1 MKELNFKKSLLAV
14 AAIAMS
20 LTASAR
26 STAYIAGG
34 DLNNLSTTSEVN
46 EDDTETTEPIV
57 LMKDVVGDGTGFV
70 LHHDIDWDK
79 QYVKAIID
87 LRTCQRS
94 TEDIFSLGATATD
107 WYNNIHVYSKWG
119 KLTSVWD
126 GNDGNGDNNTG
137 EYDVQ
142 DVVTIVVNKAE
153 GLVVDGTVRIAADRM
168 SSLYDL
174 TEIAIGSGEGDYQQ
188 SYATY
193 ESIEIRAVEVPNS
206 IEILDNNVKTSFNV
220 YNINGQL
227 LQSGITDLNGLPH
240 GIYIVNGK
248 KVLR

>member
-26 STAYIAGG
+26 STTYIDGG
-34 DLNNLSTTSEVN
+34 DLNNLSNTSEVN

-57 LMKDVVGDGTGFV
+57 LMKDNVADGTGFI
-70 LHHDIDWDK
+70 LRHDIDWEK
-79 QYVKAIID
+79 QYVKAVID
-87 LRTCQRS
+87 ISTCQRS
-94 TEDIFSLGATATD
+94 VEDIFSLGATATD
-107 WYNNIHVYSKWG
+107 WYNNIHVYKKG
-119 KLTSVWD
+119 DMLTSVWD

-137 EYDVQ
+137 EYSAQ
-142 DVVTIVVNKAE
+142 DQVTIVVNKAD

-174 TEIAIGSGEGDYQQ
+174 TEIAIGSGEGDNQQ
-188 SYATY
+188 SYAMY

-206 IEILDNNVKTSFNV
+206 IEILDNNAKTSFNV

-227 LQSGITDLNGLPH
+227 LQSGTTDLNGLPN

>member
-20 LTASAR
+20 LTTSAR
-26 STAYIAGG
+26 SNTYIAGG
-34 DLNNLSTTSEVN
+34 DFNNLSTTSEVN
-46 EDDTETTEPIV
+46 EDDAETTEPIV
-57 LMKDVVGDGTGFV
+57 LMKDNVADGTGFV
-70 LHHDIDWDK
+70 LHHDIDWEK
-79 QYVKAIID
+79 QYVKAVID
-87 LRTCQRS
+87 ISTCQR
-94 TEDIFSLGATATD
+94 TVEDIFSLGATATD
-107 WYNNIHVYSKWG
+107 RYNNIHVYKKG
-119 KLTSVWD
+119 DMLTSVWD

-137 EYDVQ
+137 EYSAQ
-142 DVVTIVVNKAE
+142 DQVTIVVNKAD

-174 TEIAIGSGEGDYQQ
+174 TEIAIGSGEGDNQQ
-188 SYATY
+188 SYARY

-206 IEILDNNVKTSFNV
+206 IEILDNNAKTSFNV

-227 LQSGITDLNGLPH
+227 LQSGTTDLNVLPH

>member
-26 STAYIAGG
+26 SNTYIAGG

-57 LMKDVVGDGTGFV
+57 LMKDNVADGTGFI

-107 WYNNIHVYSKWG
+107 WYNNIHVYKKG
-119 KLTSVWD
+119 DMLTSVWD

-137 EYDVQ
+137 EYSAQ
-142 DVVTIVVNKAE
+142 DQVTIVVNKAD

-193 ESIEIRAVEVPNS
+193 ESIEIRAVEVPNN
-206 IEILDNNVKTSFNV
+206 IEILDNNAKTSFNV

-227 LQSGITDLNGLPH
+227 LQSGTTDLNGLPH

-248 KVLR
+248 KVMR

>member
-1 MKELNFKKSLLAV
+1 M
-14 AAIAMS
+14 
-20 LTASAR
+20 
-26 STAYIAGG
+26 
-34 DLNNLSTTSEVN
+34 
-46 EDDTETTEPIV
+46 
-57 LMKDVVGDGTGFV
+57 
-70 LHHDIDWDK
+70 
-79 QYVKAIID
+79 
-87 LRTCQRS
+87 
-94 TEDIFSLGATATD
+94 
-107 WYNNIHVYSKWG
+107 
-119 KLTSVWD
+119 LTSVWD

-137 EYDVQ
+137 EYSAQ
-142 DVVTIVVNKAE
+142 DQVTIVVNKAD

-206 IEILDNNVKTSFNV
+206 IEILDNNAKTSFNV

-227 LQSGITDLNGLPH
+227 LQSGTTDLNGLPH

-248 KVLR
+248 KMLR